1 MPYRRIEIN
10 FPVDVKI
17 DKEHFKKLNDVVSAI
32 CKDYVRE
39 HPDRVMWPFG
49 QGFKM
54 TVHPMMLSDDEP
66 IPFDESCYEIEVAE
80 REK

>member
-17 DKEHFKKLNDVVSAI
+17 DKAHFNKIHNAVDAI

-49 QGFKM
+49 SGFKI

>member
-17 DKEHFKKLNDVVSAI
+17 RHEYFKKLNDLVDLI
-32 CKDYVRE
+32 CKDYERE
-39 HPDRVMWPFG
+39 NPTRVMWPFG
-49 QGFKM
+49 EGFKM
-54 TVHPMMLSDDEP
+54 MVNPLMLSDDEP
-66 IPFDESCYEIEVAE
+66 IPFDESCHEIEVAE

>member
-32 CKDYVRE
+32 CKDYTRE
-39 HPDRVMWPFG
+39 YPTRVMWPFG

-54 TVHPMMLSDDEP
+54 TVHPMMLSDDVMK
-66 IPFDESCYEIEVAE
+66 VAM
-80 REK
+80 K